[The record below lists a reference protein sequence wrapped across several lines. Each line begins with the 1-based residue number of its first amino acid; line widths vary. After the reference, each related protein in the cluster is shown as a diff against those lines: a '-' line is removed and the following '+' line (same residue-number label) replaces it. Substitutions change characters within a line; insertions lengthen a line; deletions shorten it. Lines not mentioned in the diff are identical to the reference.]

1 MAGAEGGAGY
11 GQKLRHLAQHLILR
25 ALIGLPMLLPYRWR
39 VPVFGWIAGRVIA
52 PFAGWN
58 KRVRENLARIMPD
71 LPPKTVAAL
80 ERQVPNNTG
89 RTLIEIYSGGQ
100 FKDHVATSPILGVG
114 LEQIL
119 DARKRCQG
127 VILISGHFGNYD
139 VPRAV
144 LSSLGHPVAGFY
156 WPMRNPYFNRHY
168 VSRISQ
174 IGQPVFPRGRRG
186 LAEMVTFLK
195 KGGLVGMLIDQHMDH
210 GAGLTFFGETAYS
223 PLSAAE
229 LALKYDCL
237 LVPIYGRRRA
247 DGLNFDLI
255 VEAAIPHT
263 TPVEMTQKLNDSLE
277 AITRANLDQWFWIHR
292 RWKVPPHLAAAAQ
305 TAPESA
311 AHSTR

>member
-1 MAGAEGGAGY
+1 MTREAKAEGHN
-11 GQKLRHLAQHLILR
+11 LRHLVQHLTLR
-25 ALIGLPMLLPYRWR
+25 ALIGVPMLLPYRWR
-39 VPVFGWIAGRVIA
+39 VPFFGWIAARVIA
-52 PFAGWN
+52 PFAGWD
-58 KRVRENLARIMPD
+58 KRVRENLARILPD
-71 LPPKTVAAL
+71 LPEDQVKAL
-80 ERQVPNNTG
+80 AIKVPNNTG
-89 RTLIEIYSGGQ
+89 RSLIEIYSGGA
-100 FKDHVATSPILGVG
+100 FKSHVAQSPILGAG
-114 LEQIL
+114 LDQIL
-119 DARKRCQG
+119 EARAQGQG

-156 WPMRNPYFNRHY
+156 WPMRNRYFNKHY
-168 VSRISQ
+168 VRRISE

-210 GAGLTFFGETAYS
+210 GAGLTFFGETAYT

-229 LALKYDCL
+229 LALKYNCL

-263 TPVEMTQKLNDSLE
+263 TPAEMTQKLNDSLE

-292 RWKVPPHLAAAAQ
+292 RWKVPAHLA
-305 TAPESA
+305 PEEA
-311 AHSTR
+311 